1 MLLFRLIMNLQ
12 VIVVLIF
19 LLNVIPPFQS
29 VQSPSHLRPSSSSN
43 GDRACSLLIAVDEL
57 LFNHFQRNFT
67 RITETVKD
75 LVTGANDI
83 YSRDIFLGQFKG
95 IYFRVEEIRIL
106 FEFCPTCNRTARQF
120 LDTFAL
126 IDFSQ
131 FCLAH
136 LLTYRDFPD
145 GLQGMAHRG
154 AFCSRN
160 QNTGFTSLLNH
171 GVQTH
176 IKDSVITFSHELGH
190 NFGADHDENRG
201 CSSKYIMASTAVE
214 GNINRFSTCSQ
225 KSIRS
230 HLAKRLS
237 LRRYSN
243 CLQPMSR
250 SRSKQVSLC
259 GNGIVEGSEE
269 CDCGLDYS
277 QCADPCCYPA
287 NIDPGDRYLNSSA
300 TPCGWN
306 QKPLCLSQWDP
317 IWKFGLVAPW
327 LFLSC
332 GTVVISLGLY
342 YDWRHN
348 RIFFL
353 KHEVMILNGFKE
365 HALREHHQIQDN
377 HPKPNSNFVQW
388 HPRPPLP
395 MQLRPSSPAKP
406 RFSTKPVLPHPCPNL
421 PPSHR
426 KAKPILRPSAIP
438 TGTRPLPRP
447 ITPSPTPLER
457 PTFNLRLMLPVNQRP
472 TRLPYRGERQF
483 DKQS

>member
-1 MLLFRLIMNLQ
+1 MN
-12 VIVVLIF
+12 
-19 LLNVIPPFQS
+19 
-29 VQSPSHLRPSSSSN
+29 
-43 GDRACSLLIAVDEL
+43 
-57 LFNHFQRNFT
+57 
-67 RITETVKD
+67 
-75 LVTGANDI
+75 
-83 YSRDIFLGQFKG
+83 
-95 IYFRVEEIRIL
+95 
-106 FEFCPTCNRTARQF
+106 
-120 LDTFAL
+120 
-126 IDFSQ
+126 
-131 FCLAH
+131 
-136 LLTYRDFPD
+136 
-145 GLQGMAHRG
+145 
-154 AFCSRN
+154 
-160 QNTGFTSLLNH
+160 
-171 GVQTH
+171 VQTH